1 MTPRTAEALQRRYG
15 ASYKW
20 LASGAVMVGCI
31 ATVLSATIVNVA
43 LPDIMGEFGLGQD
56 QAQWLSTAFLAAMT
70 ASMLTTAW
78 GLATFGTK
86 KAYVYALAVFVVG
99 SILGGVSP
107 NEHVLIVARVL
118 QGAAAGLVQPVA
130 MVVLFTSFHPSERGL
145 AMGLYSLGVV
155 LAPALG
161 PTMGGMLVDNYTWRY
176 VFFLGIPLCLA
187 GAGLAMAYLP
197 DHVRRDRMPFD
208 LPGFVLLCILVF
220 AFLTA
225 LSNGQREGWDS
236 LFVRGFFGLSALA
249 TVGFILRER
258 TCATP
263 LLALG
268 VYANPRF
275 LAASLVAFILGLGLF
290 GSTYLIPLFVQ
301 TIQGASPTE
310 SGLLLMPGGIVL
322 GLVSPVAGR
331 LADRVPPY
339 VLIMVGLALF
349 GWSSWLMTAA
359 DTSTAFWS
367 FAGWVVLGRVG
378 LGCILPSLNS
388 GALRVLSH
396 EQVGQGSG
404 NINFMRQLGGAVGVS
419 LLSVYLE
426 RQTTLYGQALNA
438 LQTGTHIA
446 SDTLVRIGA
455 RLMQAGFLDDFSQS
469 LRQPEAY
476 QFFSNMLAAKAR
488 MMGFRESFLL
498 AALLFALGIVPAW
511 FMRLGRSRTPNRPR

>member
-1 MTPRTAEALQRRYG
+1 MTPRTAEELLRRYG
-15 ASYKW
+15 AGYKW
-20 LASGAVMVGCI
+20 IASASVMVGCI

-70 ASMLTTAW
+70 ASMLATAW
-78 GLATFGTK
+78 ALATFGPK
-86 KAYVYALAVFVVG
+86 MAYVYSLAVFVAG
-99 SILGGVSP
+99 SVLGGISP

-130 MVVLFTSFHPSERGL
+130 MVVLFTSFRPSERGL
-145 AMGLYSLGVV
+145 AMGIFSLGVV

-187 GAGLAMAYLP
+187 GAGLALAYLP
-197 DHVRRDRMPFD
+197 DHAKRGAVPFD
-208 LPGFVLLCILVF
+208 LPGFVLLCVAVF
-220 AFLTA
+220 AFLAA

-236 LFVRGFFGLSALA
+236 LFVRGFFGVSAVA
-249 TVGFILRER
+249 AVGFVVREH

-275 LAASLVAFILGLGLF
+275 LAASVVAFVLGMGLF

-301 TIQGASPTE
+301 TIQGYSPTE

-322 GLVSPVAGR
+322 GLVAPVAGR

-339 VLIMVGLALF
+339 VLIILGLTLF
-349 GWSSWLMTAA
+349 GWSSWLMAEA
-359 DTSTAFWS
+359 DVSTAFWS

-388 GALRVLSH
+388 GALRVLTH

-404 NINFMRQLGGAVGVS
+404 NINFTRQLGGAVGVS

-426 RQTTLYGQALNA
+426 RQTTLYGQAINA
-438 LQTGTHIA
+438 LQTGTHA
-446 SDTLVRIGA
+446 AADTLTLIGA
-455 RLMQAGFLDDFSQS
+455 RLMQAGLLDDFSQS
-469 LRQPEAY
+469 LRQPAAY
-476 QFFSNMLAAKAR
+476 QFFSNMIAAKAR

-498 AALLFALGIVPAW
+498 AAVVFALGILPAW
-511 FMRLGRSRTPNRPR
+511 FMRVRKR